1 MLRPFF
7 RGCFNGLWHTTAAAA
22 AAEEAV
28 LSGSLGVWGCCCTS
42 LGRLHLS
49 GKNGWREAI
58 VIQVILSL
66 IDKNKPVMSSQV
78 KIPFQLIYFKICPF
92 ESRKANLT
100 SLTIIPTKWKSRCFK
115 ITKKVSFN
123 HASEAFTFCLHFE
136 WTKVNWKLQNL
147 KLAVG

>member
-78 KIPFQLIYFKICPF
+78 NPFPAYLFQDLSLRISKGEFDKFNNNSYQVKVTMFENHKKGLIQPCK
-92 ESRKANLT
+92 R
-100 SLTIIPTKWKSRCFK
+100 
-115 ITKKVSFN
+115 
-123 HASEAFTFCLHFE
+123 SELRLHFE
-136 WTKVNWKLQNL
+136 WTKVNWKLHNL
-147 KLAVG
+147 KLAGAVG